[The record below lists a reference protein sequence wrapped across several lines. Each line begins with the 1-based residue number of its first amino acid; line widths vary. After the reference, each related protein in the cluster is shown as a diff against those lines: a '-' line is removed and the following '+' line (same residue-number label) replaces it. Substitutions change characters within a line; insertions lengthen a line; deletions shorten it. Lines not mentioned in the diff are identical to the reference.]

1 MVDVATEYAS
11 RSQGK
16 ALTAVAH
23 AKGNGDMVDVA
34 TEYASR
40 YQSRALTAVAHCS
53 HTPGLR
59 LLVDGN

>member
-11 RSQGK
+11 RYRRK